1 MVGEGV
7 SLDPKPEERQATH
20 SRPKR
25 KRQSLVQGVQRA
37 LPSPSPSSSKAF
49 TGSSACWGFGG
60 VNVPM
65 CVLSRFSRVQ
75 FFMTLWTVAHQAPLS
90 MGFSRQESW
99 SR

>member
-25 KRQSLVQGVQRA
+25 KRQSLVQGVQRV
-37 LPSPSPSSSKAF
+37 LPSPSPASSKTL
-49 TGSSACWGFGG
+49 TGSSTCWGFGG

-65 CVLSRFSRVQ
+65 CVVSHFSRVH
-75 FFMTLWTVAHQAPLS
+75 FFTTPWTVARQAPLS